1 MKLKKLIITILLNII
16 VILSFSSINSYAE
29 VEINVNIDSPAAILM
44 EAKTGRILY
53 EKNAHKQMEPA
64 STTKIMT
71 ALITLEH
78 VQNLQEVATVSY
90 DSIYK
95 IEDGYE
101 TDILKVGEEL
111 TIEELLYALLV
122 KSCNEAANV
131 LAEYV
136 AGSRESFVA
145 MMNTRAT
152 ELGCQNTNFKNTNGV
167 HEDTHLTTAYDLS
180 LIAKE
185 AMKNETFR
193 KIVSTAS
200 HTLPSTNKY
209 SRTDRTLVTTNDL
222 IRKSSK
228 SYYEY
233 AIGIKT
239 GYTSQAKYCI
249 VAGAEKDDVEL
260 IAVILGADK
269 TNSEKLGMREED
281 AKRLFEFVYEN
292 FSEKEVLKQNQNV
305 KTIAVK
311 NATNATKQLELVAA
325 TGIKTLVTNDKLKVV
340 EQPQIELEEKIY
352 APIKKGDVIGKT
364 KYTIDG
370 IEYSV
375 DLLAAADVEKS
386 YSTEIILAVAI
397 ILLVLYIL
405 NRISSKKK
413 KNKKGKKNKSKYVKT
428 IR

>member
-1 MKLKKLIITILLNII
+1 MKIKKVMITILLNVI
-16 VILSFSSINSYAE
+16 VILSFSLTSCYAG
-29 VEINVNIDSPAAILM
+29 VEINVNVDSPAAILI

-53 EKNAHKQMEPA
+53 EKNAHKQLEPA

-78 VQNLQEVATVSY
+78 VENLQEVATVSY
-90 DSIYK
+90 DAIYK
-95 IEDGYE
+95 IPEGYE
-101 TDILKVGEEL
+101 TNILKVGEEL

-136 AGSRESFVA
+136 AGSRESFVS

-152 ELGCQNTNFKNTNGV
+152 ELGCKNTNFKNTNGV
-167 HEDTHLTTAYDLS
+167 HENKHLTTAYDLS

-209 SRTDRTLVTTNDL
+209 NRTDRTIVTTNDL

-228 SYYEY
+228 SYYEH

-239 GYTSQAKYCI
+239 GYTSQAKYCV
-249 VAGAEKDDVEL
+249 VAGAEKDGVEL

-269 TNSEKLGMREED
+269 LNSEKLGMREAD
-281 AKRLFEFVYEN
+281 ATKLFEFVYEN
-292 FSEKEVLKQNQNV
+292 FSEKEVLKKDQLV

-311 NATNATKQLELVAA
+311 NATNATKQLELAA
-325 TGIKTLVTNDKLKVV
+325 ASGIKTLVTNDKLKVI
-340 EQPQIELEEKIY
+340 EQPQIELNEKIY
-352 APIKKGDVIGKT
+352 APIEKGTVLGKV
-364 KYTIDG
+364 KYKIDD
-370 IEYSV
+370 IEYTS
-375 DLLAAADVEKS
+375 DLLAVEDVEKS
-386 YSTEIILAVAI
+386 YSLEIVLTILVI
-397 ILLVLYIL
+397 MMILYLMKK
-405 NRISSKKK
+405 ISSKKK
-413 KNKKGKKNKSKYVKT
+413 RKSKKNKKSKSKYIK
-428 IR
+428 

>member
-1 MKLKKLIITILLNII
+1 MKVKKLIITILLNII
-16 VILSFSSINSYAE
+16 VILSFSLTSCYAE
-29 VEINVNIDSPAAILM
+29 VEINVNIESPAAILI

-53 EKNAHKQMEPA
+53 EKNANKQLEPA

-71 ALITLEH
+71 ALVTLEH
-78 VQNLQEVATVSY
+78 VENLQEVATVSY

-95 IEDGYE
+95 IPEGYE

-136 AGSRESFVA
+136 AGSRESFVSI
-145 MMNTRAT
+145 MNTRAT
-152 ELGCQNTNFKNTNGV
+152 ELGCKSTNFKNTNGV
-167 HEDTHLTTAYDLS
+167 HEDSHLTTAYDLS

-185 AMKNETFR
+185 AMKNDVFR

-222 IRKSSK
+222 IKKSSK

-249 VAGAEKDDVEL
+249 VSGAEKDGIEL
-260 IAVILGADK
+260 IAVILGAEK
-269 TNSEKLGMREED
+269 LNSEKLGMREED
-281 AKRLFEFVYEN
+281 SKRLFEFIYEN
-292 FSEKEVLKQNQNV
+292 FSEKEVLKQNQIV
-305 KTIAVK
+305 KTISVK
-311 NATNATKQLELVAA
+311 NATNDTKQVELIAA
-325 TGIKTLVTNDKLKVV
+325 SGIKTLVTNDKLKVL
-340 EQPQIELEEKIY
+340 EEPQIELDEKIY
-352 APIKKGDVIGKT
+352 APLEKGTVLGKV
-364 KYTIDG
+364 KYEIDG
-370 IEYSV
+370 IEYSS
-375 DLLAAADVEKS
+375 DLVASKDVEKS
-386 YSTEIILAVAI
+386 YNIEIVLSVLIIMLILY
-397 ILLVLYIL
+397 LLGK
-405 NRISSKKK
+405 ISSKKK
-413 KNKKGKKNKSKYVKT
+413 KSKRSKRT
-428 IR
+428 ISK